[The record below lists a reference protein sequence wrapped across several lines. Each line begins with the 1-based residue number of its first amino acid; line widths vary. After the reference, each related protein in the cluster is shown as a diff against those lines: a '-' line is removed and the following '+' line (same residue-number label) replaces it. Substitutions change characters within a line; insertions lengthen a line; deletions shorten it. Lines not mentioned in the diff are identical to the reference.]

1 ALDELGSI
9 GPKRRVGMQ
18 DRQSAGITRGEL
30 LKRGAAAGAGMTLL
44 GTLAGPAFGADT
56 AMQTVRWISPR
67 GTLDVMDDYNLWVPI
82 KMGYFRKLGIDVSLA
97 PGDAS
102 GNLPSVANH
111 QVDMGYPSPGV
122 LTSSID
128 AGVPVISVW
137 EQYPAQV
144 FDFVLPGKSKIK
156 SPKQLAGKTIAVFTT
171 AWTSIVDPM
180 LAERGVDPKTL
191 KF

>member
-1 ALDELGSI
+1 MDESDVFEGLEQAGMT
-9 GPKRRVGMQ
+9 RR
-18 DRQSAGITRGEL
+18 DL
-30 LKRGAAAGAGMTLL
+30 LKKAAVAGAGLTAL
-44 GTLAGPAFGADT
+44 GMLEIEPALGAGLADK
-56 AMQTVRWISPR
+56 VNWISPR
-67 GTLDVMDDYNLWVPI
+67 GTLDVMDDFNLWVPI

-102 GNLPSVANH
+102 GNLPSVANG

-144 FDFVLPGKSKIK
+144 FDFVLPGKSKIT
-156 SPKQLAGKTIAVFTT
+156 SPKQLAGKTIALFT
-171 AWTSIVDPM
+171 I
-180 LAERGVDPKTL
+180 G
-191 KF
+191 